1 MRRRHLAIAAAGAAL
16 AVVLAWFLWPSG
28 KDEPGRND
36 KGSESAARQRAARRN
51 GTADRRP
58 AGIAGRVV
66 DDKGRPIAGAVVSI
80 AMRNLSRGERSEAGA
95 APEPLTATTGPDGRY
110 SAEQLVPGRYTLS
123 AAARGHIPAMI
134 DPLVLAPAEQKAGV
148 DFALR
153 TGGHTL
159 SGTVSDI
166 GGGPITGALVR
177 ATSTGDGNL
186 FHLFRAPFT
195 AVTGPDGAY
204 ELTLA
209 DSSYMLEAIHV
220 DYVSDSRWSEIRG
233 GDREEN
239 FVLTPGAVVMGQVRV
254 RGSDEPVAGATVTQ
268 SLGENFDFESGGLS
282 GAQTDS
288 EGRFV
293 LRGLKSGTLELTAF
307 GPGYASREPTEVEVG
322 IAEEVTGV
330 VVLVDKA
337 YTIAGF
343 VVDKRDKNKGIDG
356 VLVGAYNF
364 NGQVH
369 LSRDSTAEDGYF
381 EIHGVQNGTFMI
393 GAAGEE
399 RVVAL
404 MGQQVTVK
412 DADVKDVI
420 IELDAGATLSG
431 RVDPPNAA
439 RIGLDVDPESIGL
452 GTIASAVGAAA
463 ATCRAAPDGSFSLKG
478 VPAGKFTL
486 VAQGDDGS
494 EGRIEVQVSETD
506 QSGLLVRLEGRAHIA
521 GVVVDA
527 AGRPVEGVQVE
538 AQPDKGQDGI
548 LAGMSQLWG
557 HGRGVTHKDGSF
569 EVRGLASGKH
579 TVSVEDRDGRPL
591 HLVGDGGKRSKDTKS
606 EMEVTIEGA
615 KPVTGLR
622 LVVEV
627 RDRAIRGLVL
637 GPDGQPVADAWVTA
651 RVHDFTPA
659 WMKKAE
665 KAKEAKK
672 AEKGDKAGEGD
683 GEETHT
689 VTVTVGGGGSKVES
703 SNDGGSGSDSKRKK
717 EEIEESER
725 RQQRRWA
732 PAESPVLTREDGR
745 FEIRGLSD
753 TAYDLEVEGL
763 KGTARGLTEDVK
775 PGADVT
781 IRLQPLAGI
790 KGKVT
795 RAGQPVASYIVEA
808 DGPTARKTVVNDPSG
823 EYRLGRL
830 DPGTYKVSVIA
841 PEGRSSAQVKVT
853 ASQTARRDMTL
864 IAYGSVRGVLVD
876 ALTGKPMANL
886 PVLAFA
892 EEGDVGSLAMSV
904 LTGDGPRTDSEG
916 RFRVGRLGT
925 GDGTLIAFDGDKT
938 AFDVVAQKKF
948 KLEPGQDLDLGTL
961 QGHDSATV
969 PKEQRGDLGMTL
981 STATWADRPRAPGV
995 EVGEPPAG
1003 LDGSAE
1009 HLWVASVEEGGPAA
1023 AAGVKLGDRIDAIAG
1038 VPVAQVGADLAE
1050 GMLGP
1055 RQVRVG
1061 QPVALVVEHGG
1072 KKNAVSITPRPSK
1085 P

>member
-1 MRRRHLAIAAAGAAL
+1 MRRRNLAIAAAVTLLAA
-16 AVVLAWFLWPSG
+16 VLAWWLWPSG
-28 KDEPGRND
+28 SAE
-36 KGSESAARQRAARRN
+36 ESSGAGGKAGAARARAARRS

-58 AGIAGRVV
+58 AGMAGRVV
-66 DDKGRPIAGAVVSI
+66 DDQGKPIAGALVSI
-80 AMRNLSRGERSEAGA
+80 AMRNLSRGERSQAGA
-95 APEPLTATTGPDGRY
+95 APEPLTATTGEDGRW
-110 SAEQLVPGRYTLS
+110 SADDLTPGRYTVA
-123 AAARGHIPAMI
+123 AAARGHLPAMI
-134 DPLVLAPAEQKAGV
+134 DPLVLAPAERRTGV

-153 TGGHTL
+153 AGGHTL

-166 GGGPITGALVR
+166 GGGPIAGALVR

-195 AVTGPDGAY
+195 AVTGMDGRY

-220 DYVSDSRWSEIRG
+220 DYVGDTRWSEIRG
-233 GDREEN
+233 GDRTED
-239 FVLTPGAVVMGQVRV
+239 FVLTPGAVVQGQVRM
-254 RGSDEPVAGATVTQ
+254 RSTDEPVAGAVVSQ
-268 SLGENFDFESGGLS
+268 GLGADFDFESGGLS
-282 GAQTDS
+282 GATTDA
-288 EGRFV
+288 EGRFT
-293 LRGLKSGTLELTAF
+293 LRGLKSGAIALTAF

-322 IAEEVTGV
+322 IGEEVTGV
-330 VVLVDKA
+330 VILVDRA
-337 YTIAGF
+337 YSITGY
-343 VVDKRDKNKGIDG
+343 VVDRRDKDRGIDG

-369 LSRDSTAEDGYF
+369 LARDSSADDGYF
-381 EIHGVQNGTFMI
+381 EIHGVQNGSFMI

-412 DADVKDVI
+412 DADVNDVI

-431 RVDPPNAA
+431 RVDPPTAA
-439 RIGLDVDPESIGL
+439 RIGLDVDPESLGL

-463 ATCRAAPDGSFSLKG
+463 ATTRAAADGSFSLRG

-494 EGRIEVQVSETD
+494 EGRIEVAVTETD
-506 QSGLLVRLEGRAHIA
+506 QSGLLVKLDGRAHIA

-538 AQPDKGQDGI
+538 AQPDKGPSGI

-557 HGRGVTHKDGSF
+557 HGRGVTRADGSF

-591 HLVGDGGKRSKDTKS
+591 HLVGAGGKRGKDTRS
-606 EMEVTIEGA
+606 QTEVTIEGA
-615 KPVTGLR
+615 TPVTGLR

-627 RDRAIRGLVL
+627 RDRTIRGLVL
-637 GPDGQPVADAWVTA
+637 GPDGQPVVDAWVTA
-651 RVHDFTPA
+651 RIHDFTPE
-659 WMKKAE
+659 WMS
-665 KAKEAKK
+665 KAKEERAKK
-672 AEKGDKAGEGD
+672 KGGEDRADKE
-683 GEETHT
+683 EETHT
-689 VTVTVGGGGSKVES
+689 VTVTVGSGGSNVES
-703 SNDGGSGSDSKRKK
+703 SKEGGGKKK
-717 EEIEESER
+717 EDEEERER
-725 RQQRRWA
+725 RQMRRFA
-732 PAESPVLTREDGR
+732 PAESPVLTGADGR

-763 KGTARGLTEDVK
+763 KGSARGVTEDVK

-790 KGKVT
+790 RGKVT

-808 DGPTARKTVVNDPSG
+808 EGPTSRKSVVNDPAG

-841 PEGRSSAQVKVT
+841 PEGRSSAEVKVA

-864 IAYGSVRGVLVD
+864 VPYGSVRGVLVD

-904 LTGDGPRTDSEG
+904 LTGDGPRTDAEG

-925 GDGTLIAFDGDKT
+925 GDGTLVVFDGDKT
-938 AFDVVAQKKF
+938 AFDIVAQKKF
-948 KLEPGQDLDLGTL
+948 KLAPGQDLDLGTL

-969 PKEQRGDLGMTL
+969 PKDQRGELGMTL
-981 STATWADRPRAPGV
+981 DAATWADRPRAAGV

-1003 LDGSAE
+1003 LDGAAE
-1009 HLWVASVEEGGPAA
+1009 HLWVASVEAGGPAA
-1023 AAGVKLGDRIDAIAG
+1023 AAGIAVGDRIDAIGG
-1038 VPVAQVGADLAE
+1038 VPVSQVGAELAE
-1050 GMLGP
+1050 AMLSP

-1061 QPVALVVEHGG
+1061 QPVSLVVDHEG
-1072 KKNAVSITPRPSK
+1072 KKNAISITPRTSSE
-1085 P
+1085 

>member
-1 MRRRHLAIAAAGAAL
+1 MRRRNLAIGAAVAAL
-16 AVVLAWFLWPSG
+16 AVVLAWLFWPSG
-28 KDEPGRND
+28 KGNSPGAGD
-36 KGSESAARQRAARRN
+36 SKAGAARQRAARRN

-58 AGIAGRVV
+58 AGMAGRVV
-66 DDKGRPIAGAVVSI
+66 DDKGSPIAGAVVSI
-80 AMRNLSRGERSEAGA
+80 AMRNLSRGERSDAGA
-95 APEPLTATTGPDGRY
+95 APEPLTATTGPDGRW
-110 SAEQLVPGRYTLS
+110 SADDLTPGRYTVA

-134 DPLVLAPAEQKAGV
+134 DPLVLAPAERRTGV

-153 TGGHTL
+153 GGGHTL

-166 GGGPITGALVR
+166 GGGPIAGALVR

-195 AVTGPDGAY
+195 AVTGPDGQY

-209 DSSYMLEAIHV
+209 DSSYMLEAMHV
-220 DYVSDSRWSEIRG
+220 DYVSDSRWSEVRG
-233 GDREEN
+233 GDRTED
-239 FVLTPGAVVMGQVRV
+239 FMLTPGAVVQGQVRL
-254 RGSDEPVAGATVTQ
+254 RGSDEPVAGATVSQ
-268 SLGENFDFESGGLS
+268 GFSENFDFESGGLS
-282 GAQTDS
+282 GAVTDA

-293 LRGLKSGTLELTAF
+293 LRGLKSGTIGLTAF
-307 GPGYASREPTEVEVG
+307 GPGFASREPTEVEVG
-322 IAEEVTGV
+322 IGEEVTGV
-330 VVLVDKA
+330 VILVDKA
-337 YTIAGF
+337 YSITGF
-343 VVDKRDKNKGIDG
+343 VVDKRDKDKGIDG

-369 LSRDSTAEDGYF
+369 LARDSTADDGYF

-399 RVVAL
+399 RVVTL

-412 DADVKDVI
+412 DADVVDVI
-420 IELDAGATLSG
+420 IELDAGVTLSG
-431 RVDPPNAA
+431 RVDPPSAA

-463 ATCRAAPDGSFSLKG
+463 ATTRAAADGSFSLRG
-478 VPAGKFTL
+478 VPPGKFAL

-494 EGRIEVQVSETD
+494 EGRIEVNVTTTD
-506 QSGLLVRLEGRAHIA
+506 QSGLLVRVDGRAHIA

-538 AQPDKGQDGI
+538 AQPDKGPSGI
-548 LAGMSQLWG
+548 LSGMSQLWG
-557 HGRGVTHKDGSF
+557 HGRGVTRRDGSF

-606 EMEVTIEGA
+606 EMEVTIDGA
-615 KPVTGLR
+615 RPVTGLR

-627 RDRAIRGLVL
+627 RDRTIRGLVI
-637 GPDGQPVADAWVTA
+637 GPNGQPVADAWVTA
-651 RVHDFTPA
+651 RIGNFTPE
-659 WMKKAE
+659 WMTRKAE
-665 KAKEAKK
+665 KEKKEDKADK
-672 AEKGDKAGEGD
+672 AEGGDKAAD
-683 GEETHT
+683 KETHT
-689 VTVTVGGGGSKVES
+689 VTVTVGSSGSSVES
-703 SNDGGSGSDSKRKK
+703 SDGGGGGGGGGKK
-717 EEIEESER
+717 AEDENER
-725 RQQRRWA
+725 RRQRRWA
-732 PAESPVLTREDGR
+732 PAESPVLTGADGR
-745 FEIRGLSD
+745 FEVRGLSD

-790 KGKVT
+790 RGKVT

-808 DGPTARKTVVNDPSG
+808 EGPMSRKSVVNDPSG

-841 PEGRSSAQVKVT
+841 PEGRSSAEVKVA
-853 ASQTARRDMTL
+853 ASQTANRDMTL
-864 IAYGSVRGVLVD
+864 IAYGSVRGVLKD
-876 ALTGKPMANL
+876 ALTGKPMADL

-925 GDGTLIAFDGDKT
+925 GEGTLVVFDGDKS
-938 AFDVVAQKKF
+938 AFDIVAQTKF
-948 KLEPGQDLDLGTL
+948 ELAPGQDLDLGTL

-969 PKEQRGDLGMTL
+969 PKEQRGDLGMTV
-981 STATWADRPRAPGV
+981 STATWADRPRAAGV
-995 EVGEPPAG
+995 EAGEPPAG
-1003 LDGSAE
+1003 IDGAAE
-1009 HLWVASVEEGGPAA
+1009 HLWVATVEEGGPAA
-1023 AAGVKLGDRIDAIAG
+1023 AAGIKLGDRIDAIGG
-1038 VPVAQVGADLAE
+1038 VPVSQVGADLAE
-1050 GMLGP
+1050 AMLGP

-1061 QPVALVVEHGG
+1061 QAVALVVEHDG
-1072 KKNAVSITPRPSK
+1072 KKNAISVTPRASK
-1085 P
+1085 E

>member
-1 MRRRHLAIAAAGAAL
+1 MRRRNLAMSAAVAAL
-16 AVVLAWFLWPSG
+16 AVVLAWLFWPSG
-28 KDEPGRND
+28 KDGSS
-36 KGSESAARQRAARRN
+36 KGDGARSAVARQRAARKS

-58 AGIAGRVV
+58 AGMAGRVV
-66 DDKGRPIAGAVVSI
+66 DDKGSPIGGAVVSI
-80 AMRNLSRGERSEAGA
+80 AMRNLSRGERSDAGA
-95 APEPLTATTGPDGRY
+95 APEPLTATTGTDGRW
-110 SAEQLVPGRYTLS
+110 SADNLVPGRYTV
-123 AAARGHIPAMI
+123 AATAPGHIPSMI
-134 DPLVLAPAEQKAGV
+134 DPLVLAPAERKTGV

-153 TGGHTL
+153 GGGHTL

-166 GGGPITGALVR
+166 GGGPIAGALVR

-195 AVTGPDGAY
+195 AVTGPDGRY

-220 DYVSDSRWSEIRG
+220 DYVGDTRWSEIRG
-233 GDREEN
+233 GDRTED
-239 FVLTPGAVVMGQVRV
+239 FVLTPGAVVQGQVRI
-254 RGSDEPVAGATVTQ
+254 RGSDEPVAGAVVSQ
-268 SLGENFDFESGGLS
+268 KLGENFDFESGGLS
-282 GAQTDS
+282 GAVTDA

-330 VVLVDKA
+330 VILVDKA
-337 YTIAGF
+337 YSITGF
-343 VVDKRDKNKGIDG
+343 VVDKRDKDKGIDG

-369 LSRDSTAEDGYF
+369 LARDSTAEDGYF

-412 DADVKDVI
+412 DADVNEVI
-420 IELDAGATLSG
+420 VELDAGVTLSG

-439 RIGLDVDPESIGL
+439 RSGLEVDRESIGL

-463 ATCRAAPDGSFSLKG
+463 ATTRAAADGSFALRG
-478 VPAGKFTL
+478 VPAGKFSL

-494 EGRIEVQVSETD
+494 EGRIEVNVTTTD
-506 QSGLLVRLEGRAHIA
+506 QSGLLVKLDGRAHIA

-538 AQPDKGQDGI
+538 AQPDKEASGI
-548 LAGMSQLWG
+548 LSGMSQLWG
-557 HGRGVTHKDGSF
+557 HGRGVTHRDGSF

-591 HLVGDGGKRSKDTKS
+591 HLVGDGGKRTKDTESK
-606 EMEVTIEGA
+606 MEVTIDGA
-615 KPVTGLR
+615 RPVTGLR
-622 LVVEV
+622 LVVEI
-627 RDRAIRGLVL
+627 RDRTIRGLVI
-637 GPDGQPVADAWVTA
+637 GPNGQPVADAWVTA
-651 RVHDFTPA
+651 RVSNFTPE
-659 WMKKAE
+659 WMKRSAE
-665 KAKEAKK
+665 KAKKPEKAPAK
-672 AEKGDKAGEGD
+672 EGD
-683 GEETHT
+683 EKADEDNQT
-689 VTVTVGGGGSKVES
+689 VTVTI
-703 SNDGGSGSDSKRKK
+703 GGSGSSVESSGGSGDAAKKSKED
-717 EEIEESER
+717 EETER

-732 PAESPVLTREDGR
+732 PAESPVLTGADGR

-753 TAYDLEVEGL
+753 TTYDLAGEGV

-781 IRLQPLAGI
+781 IRLEPLAGI
-790 KGKVT
+790 RGKVT

-808 DGPTARKTVVNDPSG
+808 DGPMSRKSVVNDPSG
-823 EYRLGRL
+823 EYHLGRL
-830 DPGTYKVSVIA
+830 DPGTSKVSVLA
-841 PEGRSSAQVKVT
+841 PEGRSSAEVKVA

-864 IAYGSVRGVLVD
+864 VAYGSVRGVLVD

-886 PVLAFA
+886 PVVAFA

-925 GDGTLIAFDGDKT
+925 GDGTLVVFDGDKT
-938 AFDVVAQKKF
+938 AFDIVAQKKF
-948 KLEPGQDLDLGTL
+948 KLAPGQDLDLGTV

-969 PKEQRGDLGMTL
+969 PKDQRGDLGMTVQA
-981 STATWADRPRAPGV
+981 ATWAERPRPSGV
-995 EVGEPPAG
+995 EVGEPPSG
-1003 LDGSAE
+1003 LDGTGE

-1038 VPVAQVGADLAE
+1038 VPVSQVGADLAE
-1050 GMLGP
+1050 AMLGP
-1055 RQVRVG
+1055 RQLRVG
-1061 QPVALVVEHGG
+1061 QPVALVVDHDG
-1072 KKNAVSITPRPSK
+1072 KKNAISITPRASRE
-1085 P
+1085 

>member
-1 MRRRHLAIAAAGAAL
+1 MRRRNLAIAAAGAAL
-16 AVVLAWFLWPSG
+16 AVVLAWILWPSG
-28 KDEPGRND
+28 QQGA
-36 KGSESAARQRAARRN
+36 GSEKKGAAGVARQRAARRN

-66 DDKGRPIAGAVVSI
+66 DDKGQPIAGAVVSI
-80 AMRNLSRGERSEAGA
+80 AMRNLSRGERAEAGA
-95 APEPLTATTGPDGRY
+95 APEPLTATTGRDGRW
-110 SAEQLVPGRYTLS
+110 SANNLTPGRYTVA
-123 AAARGHIPAMI
+123 AAARGHLPATI
-134 DPLVLAPAEQKAGV
+134 DPLVLGAAEQRTGV

-166 GGGPITGALVR
+166 GGGPIAGALVR

-195 AVTGPDGAY
+195 AMTDADGRY
-204 ELTLA
+204 QLTLA
-209 DSSYMLEAIHV
+209 DSSYLLEAIHV
-220 DYVSDSRWSEIRG
+220 DYVSMDRFSEVRG
-233 GDREEN
+233 GDRTED
-239 FVLTPGAVVMGQVRV
+239 FVLTPGAVVQGQVRL
-254 RGSDEPVAGATVTQ
+254 RATDEPVAGATVSQ
-268 SLGENFDFESGGLS
+268 GLGENFDLESGGLS
-282 GAQTDS
+282 GAVTDS

-293 LRGLKSGTLELTAF
+293 LRGLKSGTIELTAF
-307 GPGYASREPTEVEVG
+307 GPGYASREPAEVEVG

-330 VVLVDKA
+330 VILVDKA
-337 YTIAGF
+337 YSITGF

-369 LSRDSTAEDGYF
+369 LARDSSAEDGFF

-399 RVVAL
+399 RVVSI

-412 DADVKDVI
+412 DADVNDVI
-420 IELDAGATLSG
+420 IELEAGATLSG
-431 RVDPPNAA
+431 RVDPPSAA

-452 GTIASAVGAAA
+452 GTIASAVGAVA
-463 ATCRAAPDGSFSLKG
+463 ATCRAGEDGSFSLRG

-486 VAQGDDGS
+486 VAQADDGS
-494 EGRIEVQVSETD
+494 EGRIEVQVSESD
-506 QSGLLVRLEGRAHIA
+506 QSGLLVKLEGRAHLA

-527 AGRPVEGVQVE
+527 AGRPVEGVTVQAE
-538 AQPDKGQDGI
+538 ADKGQNGI

-557 HGRGVTHKDGSF
+557 RGRGVTRKDGSF

-591 HLVGDGGKRSKDTKS
+591 HLVGDGGKRSKTSKS

-615 KPVTGLR
+615 TPVTGLR

-627 RDRAIRGLVL
+627 RDRVIRGLVL
-637 GPDGQPVADAWVTA
+637 GTDGQPVADAWVTA

-659 WMKKAE
+659 WMAKAE
-665 KAKEAKK
+665 KAKEARK
-672 AEKGDKAGEGD
+672 AESGDK
-683 GEETHT
+683 GEESGAEDTHT
-689 VTVTVGGGGSKVES
+689 VTVSVGSSGSKVES
-703 SNDGGSGSDSKRKK
+703 SKEGGGK
-717 EEIEESER
+717 EEDKEAER

-732 PAESPVLTREDGR
+732 PAESPVLTMADGR

-753 TAYDLEVEGL
+753 TAYDLEVEGQ
-763 KGTARGLTEDVK
+763 KGTARGLTENVK

-781 IRLQPLAGI
+781 IRLEPLAGI
-790 KGKVT
+790 RGKVT
-795 RAGQPVASYIVEA
+795 RAGQPVASYMVEA
-808 DGPTARKTVVNDPSG
+808 EGPSSRKTVVNDPSG

-830 DPGTYKVSVIA
+830 DPGLYKVSVIA
-841 PEGRSSAQVKVT
+841 PEGRSSAEVKVA

-864 IAYGSVRGVLVD
+864 VPYGSVRGVLVD

-904 LTGDGPRTDSEG
+904 LTGDGPRTDAEG
-916 RFRVGRLGT
+916 RFRVDRLGT
-925 GDGTLIAFDGDKT
+925 GDGTLVAFDGDKT
-938 AFDVVAQKKF
+938 AFDIVAQKKF
-948 KLEPGQDLDLGTL
+948 KLSPGQDLDLGTL

-969 PKEQRGDLGMTL
+969 PKEQRGELGMTV
-981 STATWADRPRAPGV
+981 SAATWADRPRAPGV
-995 EVGEPPAG
+995 EVGDPPAG
-1003 LDGSAE
+1003 VEGSSE
-1009 HLWVASVEEGGPAA
+1009 HLWVASVEAGGPAA

-1038 VPVAQVGADLAE
+1038 VPVSQVGADLAE

-1061 QPVALVVEHGG
+1061 QPVAMVVEHDG
-1072 KKNAVSITPRPSK
+1072 KKNAVSITPRAASGD
-1085 P
+1085 